1 MVAESLLLPIGVVA
15 LLWWHASLVWPR
27 GKRPLGLVLGAL
39 LIGGLVLTAARRQE
53 QQHWFGPP
61 YLSVLAPPSMRMVA
75 AKPPAEL
82 IDALRPLQAQLAKQA
97 AKDSDQAVPG
107 GDDD

>member
-1 MVAESLLLPIGVVA
+1 
-15 LLWWHASLVWPR
+15 
-27 GKRPLGLVLGAL
+27 
-39 LIGGLVLTAARRQE
+39 
-53 QQHWFGPP
+53 
-61 YLSVLAPPSMRMVA
+61 MRMVA